1 MHGTDHLAPLKEEM
15 STRFFE
21 QTLESDP
28 HYTGLFN
35 GIVDYTAQLAR
46 VQNVSYML
54 DTFTT
59 TDKVGMRGR
68 EEGGGRRTGAASRS
82 LRAVHSTLSPFPP
95 ILPCLLA
102 QVPASTAASIM
113 INGTGFYTSP
123 TDYGS
128 KAAPPVALSIN
139 TNSVNGRASFVN
151 VASFTHAEFR

>member
-59 TDKVGMRGR
+59 TDKV
-68 EEGGGRRTGAASRS
+68 RTGEAAGRG
-82 LRAVHSTLSPFPP
+82 LGQPPYPYARCTHAFSPPP
-95 ILPCLLA
+95 LLPCLLA

-151 VASFTHAEFR
+151 MASFTHAEFR